1 MSKSPAARRTGRAG
15 QLPGLP
21 GSPAQTASPYRKAA
35 AKPLRGSWKSVA
47 LPDIPG
53 MSGPAGPA
61 DGPLSPDPM
70 FLAKESKAL
79 SAWVQAAQRG
89 DAEAQNNLGV
99 SYYRGINGVQKVAR
113 RCMLCQWPVPVP
125 VPVPVLTAAER
136 RRVPSWR
143 PRGGSGP
150 RRKALQRPSTTWP
163 CACCTAK
170 AWPRT
175 RPGRSKC

>member
-1 MSKSPAARRTGRAG
+1 MSRSPAVRRAGRAG

-35 AKPLRGSWKSVA
+35 AKPLRASWKTVA

-61 DGPLSPDPM
+61 DGPLSPDPI

-79 SAWVQAAQRG
+79 SAWVRAAQGG

-99 SYYRGINGVQKVAR
+99 SYYRGINGVQKVAMR
-113 RCMLCQWPVPVP
+113 SALCLGRVPVT
-125 VPVPVLTAAER
+125 VPMLTVAER
-136 RRVPSWR
+136 RRVLSWR

-163 CACCTAK
+163 FACCTAK
-170 AWPRT
+170 AWQRT